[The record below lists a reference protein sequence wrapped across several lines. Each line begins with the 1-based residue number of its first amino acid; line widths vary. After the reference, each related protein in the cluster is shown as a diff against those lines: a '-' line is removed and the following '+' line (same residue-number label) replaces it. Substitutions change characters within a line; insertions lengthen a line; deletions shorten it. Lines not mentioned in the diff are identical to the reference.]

1 MRCLV
6 CGAIM
11 RLQEGAID
19 ETAPVS
25 GFKRHTFRCPN
36 CGDIEQRL
44 AFVKEVEPSHADAIP
59 SDSAPPVVIPLDA
72 DAAPPFLVPS
82 AGEKEDDAA
91 APSFAKRVFASLSN
105 VCRAIGRW
113 RSHGRALRSPVS
125 DLWSPHASTPR
136 RESVAEAILPATPP
150 SVAEP
155 ASAPTAPSS
164 FVLGEIDGYVDECEN
179 LLRRAIKMVGVPTPA
194 SQASA
199 SLAEAASSARAVE
212 TATMAS
218 SVPEIDSA
226 APTLA
231 SSFAQAESAAPTM
244 EPSLPETASAPR
256 TIASSR
262 LEAGSAAPNVA
273 SSLPETMAS
282 NLAEA
287 ESAVEASDL
296 PEPASVAPTVT
307 TSSFE
312 AEPAVPVI
320 PSNVPETR
328 AITSTRSGFTQ
339 AESSPTRRL
348 VVRIQY
354 DSEKAKYV
362 VTDSK
367 TGTRIL
373 RLHDITRLRAM
384 CDRMGWQVVDG

>member
-11 RLQEGAID
+11 RFQEGAID

-36 CGDIEQRL
+36 CG
-44 AFVKEVEPSHADAIP
+44 SHPDAIP

-72 DAAPPFLVPS
+72 DAAPPVLVPS
-82 AGEKEDDAA
+82 AGEEDDAA

-105 VCRAIGRW
+105 VCRAIGRR

-125 DLWSPHASTPR
+125 DLWAPHASTPP

-179 LLRRAIKMVGVPTPA
+179 LLRRAIKMVGVSTPA

-199 SLAEAASSARAVE
+199 SLAEAASSARAIE

-231 SSFAQAESAAPTM
+231 SSLAQA
-244 EPSLPETASAPR
+244 R
-256 TIASSR
+256 VSR
-262 LEAGSAAPNVA
+262 ANYG
-273 SSLPETMAS
+273 
-282 NLAEA
+282 
-287 ESAVEASDL
+287 
-296 PEPASVAPTVT
+296 
-307 TSSFE
+307 
-312 AEPAVPVI
+312 AEPPCNCV
-320 PSNVPETR
+320 
-328 AITSTRSGFTQ
+328 STPNHSIEPPRSWV
-339 AESSPTRRL
+339 SR
-348 VVRIQY
+348 
-354 DSEKAKYV
+354 
-362 VTDSK
+362 SK
-367 TGTRIL
+367 CSVEPPRDYGIEPR
-373 RLHDITRLRAM
+373 
-384 CDRMGWQVVDG
+384 